1 MGRNVLKLDANAF
14 NVYAEKLDRM
24 GGDLKTIFTDALEKA
39 GQKIGEDTTNAL
51 AEGNLPRGGQYST
64 GQTEKTVVKNPKVV
78 WSGMFGSIGVGFD
91 FGDPGAGGYLITGT
105 PRMKPDTELNK
116 IYKRKSYMNGISKDI
131 AKVFNDEINRRMGG

>member
-64 GQTEKTVVKNPKVV
+64 GQTKKPSSKT
-78 WSGMFGSIGVGFD
+78 
-91 FGDPGAGGYLITGT
+91 L
-105 PRMKPDTELNK
+105 
-116 IYKRKSYMNGISKDI
+116 KSYGLVCSDPLVWVLILEILELAGILSP
-131 AKVFNDEINRRMGG
+131 ERPG